1 MDLAAAV
8 ADLQDR
14 EQLRELTHRF
24 AHAVDRRDLDALVD
38 LFVDDVDA
46 GAWGKGTAAL
56 RQLFNDVLRSF
67 TTSVHF
73 VTNHVLTLD
82 GDRATGTVYCRS
94 EQERDGRWVV
104 RALLYEDSYARRDGR
119 WRFVSRRPLPWYE
132 TEMLDPPTGDRKLRL
147 PGRPPGV
154 APIPGADWPTW
165 ERFWGHADDDTGPS
179 EVRTARLPAA
189 GLELVAD
196 IHGDE
201 QAPAVLLLHG
211 GGQTRHSWGT
221 TARALGR
228 RGWRAVSIDARGH
241 GESDWSPDGWYGFE
255 RYADD
260 VRAVAVGFAVP
271 VLPVLVGASLGGV
284 ASMLAIG
291 ASDEP
296 ITSGLILVD
305 VAHRLNPDGQR
316 RIGEFML
323 GNPEGFE
330 SLEQAADAV
339 AAYIPHRPRPRDLSG
354 LRKNLR
360 QRDDGRWVWHWDPRF
375 LSKSTPFPTDELV
388 AAIARIAAMELP
400 TLLVRGRLSDIVD
413 EEQAR
418 ELQQLIPHA
427 RVVDVAGAGHMVAGD
442 SNDLFNEAVLEFV
455 DSVRKSDDA
464 S

>member
-1 MDLAAAV
+1 
-8 ADLQDR
+8 
-14 EQLRELTHRF
+14 
-24 AHAVDRRDLDALVD
+24 
-38 LFVDDVDA
+38 
-46 GAWGKGTAAL
+46 
-56 RQLFNDVLRSF
+56 
-67 TTSVHF
+67 
-73 VTNHVLTLD
+73 
-82 GDRATGTVYCRS
+82 
-94 EQERDGRWVV
+94 
-104 RALLYEDSYARRDGR
+104 
-119 WRFVSRRPLPWYE
+119 
-132 TEMLDPPTGDRKLRL
+132 
-147 PGRPPGV
+147 
-154 APIPGADWPTW
+154 
-165 ERFWGHADDDTGPS
+165 
-179 EVRTARLPAA
+179 
-189 GLELVAD
+189 
-196 IHGDE
+196 
-201 QAPAVLLLHG
+201 
-211 GGQTRHSWGT
+211 
-221 TARALGR
+221 
-228 RGWRAVSIDARGH
+228 VSIDARGH

-260 VRAVAVGFAVP
+260 VRAVAAGFAAP

-375 LSKSTPFPTDELV
+375 LSESTPFPTDGLV
-388 AAIARIAAMELP
+388 AAIARIADMELP

-464 S
+464 G